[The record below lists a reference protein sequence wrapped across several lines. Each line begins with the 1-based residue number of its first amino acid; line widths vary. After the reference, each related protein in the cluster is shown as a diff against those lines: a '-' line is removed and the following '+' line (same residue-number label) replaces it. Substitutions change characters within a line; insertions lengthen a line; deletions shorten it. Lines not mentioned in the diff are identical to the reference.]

1 MPRIKR
7 RRGGQPGNQNA
18 RKHGFYS
25 PYLSREESRNL
36 KKAIAKG
43 AADPKAAA
51 ISVKLKSAL
60 AYDPDNRRVVREA
73 CRLLY
78 QIFDSQYNLSRQEKT
93 ELRRL
98 VRLGYRAARDKIA
111 KTIEAK
117 KAKNAVKS
125 PGPFEAKIEKS
136 PEISPNES
144 S

>member
-36 KKAIAKG
+36 EKALAKG
-43 AADPKAAA
+43 AADRKAAA
-51 ISVKLKSAL
+51 ISIKLKSAL
-60 AYDPDNRRVVREA
+60 SHDPDNRRVVREA

-78 QIFDSQYNLSRQEKT
+78 KMFDSQYNLSREEKT
-93 ELRRL
+93 EFRRL

-117 KAKNAVKS
+117 KAKNVVKS
-125 PGPFEAKIEKS
+125 PDPFEANIEKPS
-136 PEISPNES
+136 ENTPNES